1 MKDRKKKTT
10 YNPYKVSIIIIVG
23 FLVLVLLSSMYS
35 KSRVRYQW
43 LTCTKNG
50 DSEEYKEVLQFKFL
64 AKQDGVLYEFFR
76 DETYYYEKEEDL
88 NKIYDYLVDYRNDMK
103 SIIDTTNVKY
113 DIKKKDKNIFVN
125 TYIKVG
131 TMPEV
136 FNDYVKSMGITK
148 SSTSKEVYEA
158 MTKGDQFT
166 CIETETK

>member
-1 MKDRKKKTT
+1 MKKKT
-10 YNPYKVSIIIIVG
+10 YRYDPKKISLIIIVG
-23 FLVLVLLSSMYS
+23 IILLVVFVNNEYKNSI
-35 KSRVRYQW
+35 RYAII
-43 LTCTKNG
+43 TCTSNFG
-50 DSEEYKEVLQFKFL
+50 EPEHKETVNFKFL